1 MIDAAAKRLRK
12 AAGTLQFCP
21 FPPEKCSSPLF
32 GSFVD
37 GCCARMVLL
46 VAADRMLPSPPRL
59 LRRTSA
65 AAMRAASGVAE
76 GAQER
81 SGRPEPALVPCG
93 GVAPRIFHLT
103 HVDQGYNAE
112 ELREIFRLIDWMMH
126 LPGDL
131 DREFIYS
138 S

>member
-1 MIDAAAKRLRK
+1 MAAAL
-12 AAGTLQFCP
+12 GWCFLLQRTECFRP
-21 FPPEKCSSPLF
+21 HE
-32 GSFVD
+32 
-37 GCCARMVLL
+37 R
-46 VAADRMLPSPPRL
+46 

-65 AAMRAASGVAE
+65 AAMRAALRGE

-112 ELREIFRLIDWMMH
+112 ELREIFA
-126 LPGDL
+126 
-131 DREFIYS
+131 S
-138 S
+138 STG